1 MKNPNAS
8 VYEQDRQ
15 MALSCFHYDSL
26 LYNCLPMQKKSDL
39 GDTIPENAQDSPVNY
54 LHSHL
59 KTTVKFHITVFN
71 EVQ

>member
-1 MKNPNAS
+1 MKSPNTS
-8 VYEQDRQ
+8 VCEQDSQ

-26 LYNCLPMQKKSDL
+26 LCKCLPMQKKSQIVVPLL
-39 GDTIPENAQDSPVNY
+39 GNAQDSPITY

-59 KTTVKFHITVFN
+59 KTTVKFHITVFS